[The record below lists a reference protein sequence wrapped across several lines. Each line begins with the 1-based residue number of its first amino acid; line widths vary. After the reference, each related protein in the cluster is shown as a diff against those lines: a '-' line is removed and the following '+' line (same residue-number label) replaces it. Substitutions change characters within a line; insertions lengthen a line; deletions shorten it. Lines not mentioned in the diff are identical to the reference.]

1 MDRVSK
7 PLIGVLVATVAVF
20 ALWIVALKPSS
31 SSNSPNGNG
40 GGLGQFQ
47 SAINK
52 AHQAVQTSN
61 ADNARAGGVAPTTT
75 SQLSTAPPS
84 VKQAPATGG
93 ASAVHRSTS
102 VKPAA
107 TSTPATAASRF
118 SKVKAALDAHK
129 AVALLF
135 YNPPASDDQAVKKE
149 LAAVPTRSGR
159 VVKLAV
165 PLNELPSYTAVTQ
178 QVPVNVSP
186 TLVVIA
192 RDGQAGE
199 IVGFADKAEIAQRV
213 ADALAASVK

>member
-7 PLIGVLVATVAVF
+7 PLLGVLVATVAVL
-20 ALWIVALKPSS
+20 ALWVVALKPSS
-31 SSNSPNGNG
+31 SSNSPNGSG

-61 ADNARAGGVAPTTT
+61 AANARAGGDVTTT
-75 SQLSTAPPS
+75 SSRLTSAPPS
-84 VKQAPATGG
+84 VKAAPATGG
-93 ASAVHRSTS
+93 ASAVHRSS
-102 VKPAA
+102 SAKPAA
-107 TSTPATAASRF
+107 ASTPATAAARF
-118 SKVKAALDAHK
+118 GTVKAALDAHK

-135 YNPPASDDQAVKKE
+135 YNPPAADDQAVKQE
-149 LAAVPTRSGR
+149 LAAVPTHSGR
-159 VVKLAV
+159 VVKLAI

-192 RDGQAGE
+192 RNGRAGE
-199 IVGFADKAEIAQRV
+199 IVGFADKVEITQRV
-213 ADALAASVK
+213 ADALATRAK